1 MNRIAVVAALALA
14 IGSCSSPNEVVVKEV
29 WSLPVPPVSP
39 ASAIFFEITNGLDTT
54 VTLTGASSAAC
65 DRFELH
71 ETSIDEANV
80 MAMRP
85 IVGGIQL
92 APGELRELVPGA
104 THLMCIGPRVFEGS
118 FDVTLNLTNSPDIMV
133 TVAIEQR

>member
-1 MNRIAVVAALALA
+1 MRRIAAVAALVLA
-14 IGSCSSPNEVVVKEV
+14 VGACSSATEVVVDEV

-39 ASAIFFEITNGLDTT
+39 ASAIFFDITNGLDTEIAM
-54 VTLTGASSAAC
+54 TGATSPAC

-71 ETSIDEANV
+71 ETSFDDANV

-85 IVGGIQL
+85 IAEI
-92 APGELRELVPGA
+92 RLVPGESRRLEPGS

-118 FDVTLNLTNSPDIMV
+118 FDLTLNITNTPDV
-133 TVAIEQR
+133 TVSVAIEQR

>member
-1 MNRIAVVAALALA
+1 MAVVAVLAVA
-14 IGSCSSPNEVVVKEV
+14 VGSCSSPTEVVVDEA

-39 ASAIFFEITNGLDTT
+39 ASAIFFEITNGLDTS
-54 VTLTGASSAAC
+54 VTLIGATSPAC
-65 DRFELH
+65 ERFELH
-71 ETSIDEANV
+71 ETSLDDANV

-85 IVGGIQL
+85 IVGGIEL
-92 APGELRELVPGA
+92 APGESQRLVPGA

-118 FDVTLNLTNSPDIMV
+118 YDVTLNFINSADLTV

>member
-1 MNRIAVVAALALA
+1 MRRTALVAVLALTL
-14 IGSCSSPNEVVVKEV
+14 GSCSSPTEVVVEEA

-39 ASAIFFEITNGLDTT
+39 ASAIFFDITNGLDRA
-54 VTLTGASSAAC
+54 VTLTGATSPAC

-92 APGELRELVPGA
+92 APGDSLQLVPGA
-104 THLMCIGPRVFEGS
+104 THLMCIGPNVFEVSSEG
-118 FDVTLNLTNSPDIMV
+118 
-133 TVAIEQR
+133 